1 MYTVAFLGTS
11 EDLRMAE
18 YKREIATS
26 VGVAIVLAILIGGV
40 AIYFFPGRVSYE
52 AGGLG
57 NGGQFHAIY
66 PTALTCSIQNG
77 SCRIVISNNETSSA
91 QAVGC
96 EFQSIYAINGNNQSL
111 TTINEGAG
119 VLSNKAGGPAMSIT
133 ISTDTSATVYCTNTQ
148 PSTLKTGSPADGEV
162 LFSNQSLDVQ
172 FLGNWH

>member
-1 MYTVAFLGTS
+1 MYTVAFIGIGKG
-11 EDLRMAE
+11 LRMAE
-18 YKREIATS
+18 YKKEIATA
-26 VGVAIVLAILIGGV
+26 VGVAIVLAVLIGGAAV
-40 AIYFFPGRVSYE
+40 YFFPGRISGSF
-52 AGGLG
+52 GGPRLV
-57 NGGQFHAIY
+57 HAIY

-111 TTINEGAG
+111 TTINDGAG